1 MRKQEFLDRLRSQLS
16 GLPEAEINERL
27 NFYSEMIDDR
37 MEDGLSEE
45 EAVAAVEISEQI
57 VTDTQKMKPRRQ
69 LKTWEI
75 VLLVLGAPVWL
86 PLVISAVAVVFSLY
100 ISWWAAI
107 VSLWAA
113 FGAMAGTGVGGLISG
128 LGTVFADGGL
138 AGIALIG
145 ASIVCAGLS
154 IFIFYGCKAA
164 TSGTLTLTKKAVL
177 GVKKRLAGKED
188 TK

>member
-1 MRKQEFLDRLRSQLS
+1 
-16 GLPEAEINERL
+16 
-27 NFYSEMIDDR
+27 
-37 MEDGLSEE
+37 
-45 EAVAAVEISEQI
+45 
-57 VTDTQKMKPRRQ
+57 
-69 LKTWEI
+69 
-75 VLLVLGAPVWL
+75 
-86 PLVISAVAVVFSLY
+86 
-100 ISWWAAI
+100 
-107 VSLWAA
+107 
-113 FGAMAGTGVGGLISG
+113 LISG